1 MSLLM
6 PAGSLL
12 YAPVVL
18 TVHLHCLENAPLPL
32 SGLERPIPI
41 YGFGTVLEPRYI
53 VGPKWLDQ

>member
-1 MSLLM
+1 M

-32 SGLERPIPI
+32 LSPEGLNSI

-53 VGPKWLDQ
+53 VRPEPLDQ